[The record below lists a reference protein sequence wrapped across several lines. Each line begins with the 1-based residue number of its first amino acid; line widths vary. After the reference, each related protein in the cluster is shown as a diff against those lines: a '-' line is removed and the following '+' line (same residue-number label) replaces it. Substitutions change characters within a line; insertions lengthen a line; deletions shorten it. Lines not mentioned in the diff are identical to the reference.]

1 MKKITKA
8 IIRDFI
14 FTFGIIICGWQM
26 FNSFHTVKEKILLSI
41 ILVALL
47 FLDYTS
53 AKRFWENK

>member
-26 FNSFHTVKEKILLSI
+26 FNPFHTLKEKIVLFI
-41 ILVALL
+41 MLVVFL
-47 FLDYTS
+47 FLDYMS
-53 AKRFWENK
+53 AKRFWMGK